1 MDRDALARLRS
12 WLTTTPRK
20 PLVLRGARQVGKTW
34 LVRALAREAKLDLV
48 EINFERDPQRRSDF
62 AGNDPATILG
72 HLGLRRG
79 IELVPS
85 RTLLFLDEVQAAPE
99 VYAKLRWFAEEL
111 PELAVA
117 AAGSLLEL
125 ALGDGAFRAP
135 VGRIGY
141 RHVEPLGFPEF
152 LRAHGQDALLA
163 ALAAHVPHRA
173 LSATTHEVATGWLH
187 RYLHVGGMPA
197 VVALD
202 AGGATPRQCR
212 DAQRELM
219 ATYRDDFGKYIGRMR
234 RELLDATLLG
244 AARMLGQKFVYARV
258 GEGLNQAS
266 VKHALELLVTAR
278 LCHFVTHSHARGM
291 PLGGETK
298 DTMRKVVMLDIGLV
312 HALLE
317 TPAGAVFPRADDLAP
332 QVRGQLMEQLAGQA
346 LRLCGDD
353 LGDGPRLYYWQ
364 REGGRAGEIDYLLDD
379 HGHVLPIE
387 LKSGSAGSM
396 KSLHQFM
403 ADRAQDGPTRGA
415 PQLAVRVDQNPPSL
429 LDVDV
434 RTTQGD
440 EARYTLLSVPP
451 YLLHRL
457 PELTRQV
464 RGAKP
469 PPAARARKK

>member
-1 MDRDALARLRS
+1 MDRDALPRLRA
-12 WLTTTPRK
+12 WLGARPRK

-34 LVRALAREAKLDLV
+34 LVRALAREAELDLV
-48 EINFERDPQRRSDF
+48 EVNFERDPQRRSDF
-62 AGNDPATILG
+62 AANDPATILG

-79 IELVPS
+79 REIRPE

-99 VYAKLRWFAEEL
+99 VYAKLRWFAEEQ
-111 PELAVA
+111 PDLAVA

-141 RHVEPLGFPEF
+141 RHVEPLGFAEF
-152 LRAHGQDALLA
+152 LRAHGQSGLLA
-163 ALAAHVPHRA
+163 ALASYTPGST
-173 LSATTHEVATGWLH
+173 LSTTTHEVAAGWLH
-187 RYLHVGGMPA
+187 RYLHIGGMPA

-202 AGGATPRQCR
+202 VGGATPRQCR

-258 GEGLNQAS
+258 GEGLNQAA

-317 TPAGAVFPRADDLAP
+317 TPAGTVFPRAEDVAP

-346 LRLCGDD
+346 LRLCMDD

-364 REGGRAGEIDYLLDD
+364 REGGRAGEIDYLHDD
-379 HGHVLPIE
+379 DGHILPIE

-403 ADRAQDGPTRGA
+403 ADRAEGGT
-415 PQLAVRVDQNPPSL
+415 QLAVRVDQNPPSVL
-429 LDVDV
+429 EVDV

-440 EARYTLLSVPP
+440 PARYTLLSLPP

-464 RGAKP
+464 RHHAAKAP
-469 PPAARARKK
+469 RSRKK